1 MGVVLPSLGLSLQ
14 RGCHSGGGEGI
25 MCRSLKKSVRKILR
39 GFSHEIILNRCEKME
54 YLILIIICDERRRP
68 RRDAPAADQYL

>member
-1 MGVVLPSLGLSLQ
+1 
-14 RGCHSGGGEGI
+14 
-25 MCRSLKKSVRKILR
+25 VRKILR

-54 YLILIIICDERRRP
+54 YLLLIIICDERRRP